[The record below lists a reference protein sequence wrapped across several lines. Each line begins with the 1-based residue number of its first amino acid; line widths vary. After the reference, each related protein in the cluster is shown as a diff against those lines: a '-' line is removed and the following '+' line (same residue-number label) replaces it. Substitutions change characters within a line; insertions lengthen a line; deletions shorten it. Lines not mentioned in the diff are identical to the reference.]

1 MAPAGWGVTSL
12 NRKTE
17 KKGLLIVIS
26 GPSGVGKDTLIKRL
40 LEQDPNLRYS
50 VSCTTRAPRPGEV
63 DGVDYS
69 FVSRERFQE
78 LIDEGAFL
86 EHAVYNGNLY
96 GTLIERVERERQAG
110 HDVVLKIEVKGAEQ
124 VRAKVPD
131 AIFIFVAPPSV
142 DELVKRQIKRNTET
156 SEDMEARRQI
166 ATREMDYA
174 ARYDHVVVND
184 ELEHA
189 AAEILAILQQA
200 RSSQT

>member
-1 MAPAGWGVTSL
+1 M
-12 NRKTE
+12 
-17 KKGLLIVIS
+17 VIS

-78 LIDEGAFL
+78 LIGEGAFL

-166 ATREMDYA
+166 ATREMEYA

>member
-1 MAPAGWGVTSL
+1 MTQKRA
-12 NRKTE
+12 
-17 KKGLLIVIS
+17 LLIVLS

-40 LEQDPNLRYS
+40 LELDQNLRYS
-50 VSCTTRAPRPGEV
+50 VSCTTRAPRPGEA

-69 FVSRERFQE
+69 FVSRERFSQ

-86 EHAVYNGNLY
+86 EHATYNGNLY
-96 GTLIERVERERQAG
+96 GTLAERVEHERNAG

-131 AIFIFVAPPSV
+131 AVFIFVVPPSV
-142 DELVKRQIKRNTET
+142 DELVKRQMKRNTET
-156 SEDMEARRQI
+156 TGDMEARRLI

-184 ELEHA
+184 DVERA
-189 AAEILAILQQA
+189 VAEVLSIIQKA
-200 RSSQT
+200 RESQT